1 MKKINVKHLFYSL
14 NTQNNGINQLEI
26 QAFYK
31 IGGIFIPSNSYIL
44 NYDVV
49 DEIPTI
55 EKVVI
60 VEKVVEKE
68 KIIEVENVK
77 EFFTTIPL
85 TAKIIGG
92 ILIFFMLLRMF

>member
-1 MKKINVKHLFYSL
+1 MEAEAIAKRWGSS
-14 NTQNNGINQLEI
+14 
-26 QAFYK
+26 
-31 IGGIFIPSNSYIL
+31 IGFVIPK
-44 NYDVV
+44 
-49 DEIPTI
+49 E
-55 EKVVI
+55 
-60 VEKVVEKE
+60 VVEKE